1 MSFFFPLYITLSML
15 IAQER
20 PTYFHRN
27 DLSGESLLLVQIC
40 QFLVHVLDFIDDT
53 SPIVFVNSYFLLQV
67 VCKYMGDLIMPP
79 SILTLRVGCRTG
91 C

>member
-1 MSFFFPLYITLSML
+1 MSFFFPLYIKLSML

-20 PTYFHRN
+20 PTYFHRD

-40 QFLVHVLDFIDDT
+40 QFLVLGFVDDT
-53 SPIVFVNSYFLLQV
+53 SPLVFVNSYFLLHV

-79 SILTLRVGCRTG
+79 SILTLREGCRTG